1 MNENKENGESIEK
14 KNEQKDKDKQNENTN
29 PKIKLSRMTRLLIF
43 LCFYF
48 IQLFNCSDGGV
59 VSADSN
65 KIKQELKIGDN
76 SFGFFGS
83 IVQIGRIIGTFSV
96 MFFLDYFNRKY
107 LIFSAILLKS
117 TSFLIFV
124 FSTKFHIVML
134 FRFLQGF
141 SHVFTYV
148 YFPTWVDQFGF
159 QEYKTIMTSIIVT
172 ASPFGSVL
180 GFNISTFL
188 NSYKYGFAVLAF
200 SMLTLD
206 FFLLFIPNKYFS
218 RRIFFYQKITEEIN
232 GRETVYSLFEIHR
245 EMVTK
250 KLKNIKSNPGLVI
263 WLQLLRPIF
272 STIVLA
278 RCILIYSFMGLHYWI
293 GDYFENVLGEEGKF
307 AKTSVYS
314 IVSLIGPTSGS
325 IVGGA
330 ICEYFGGYTKKTSSF
345 ICIIFSLLTALTAS
359 FIPITTSLSLFAILL
374 FLFFFFGNCM
384 MPILVGISF
393 NSVDNEAK
401 GASYGV
407 NSLICT
413 FFGNLPS
420 PLIYGLINS
429 KYKNSHKSLA
439 MAFNCYYV
447 WVNTILIMVNGYL
460 RFKEKKEEENI
471 KQIQFE
477 LKDMNIN
484 SDDEEGDEVIQKY

>member
-1 MNENKENGESIEK
+1 MNESKEKGESIEK
-14 KNEQKDKDKQNENTN
+14 KKEQNDKNEQNENKN
-29 PKIKLSRMTRLLIF
+29 PKIKLSRKLRLLIF

-59 VSADSN
+59 VSAQSN
-65 KIKQELKIGDN
+65 QIKKELKIGDD
-76 SFGFFGS
+76 SFGLFGS

-107 LIFSAILLKS
+107 LIFVTVLLKC
-117 TSFLIFV
+117 TSFLIFT
-124 FSTKFHIVML
+124 FSRKFHIVMI

-141 SHVFTYV
+141 SHVFIYV
-148 YFPTWVDQFGF
+148 YFPTWVDQFGL

-188 NSYKYGFAVLAF
+188 NSYKYGFAILAF
-200 SMLTLD
+200 LMLTFD

-218 RRIFFYQKITEEIN
+218 KRIFFFKKITEEIN
-232 GRETVYSLFEIHR
+232 GRETVYSLFEVHR
-245 EMVTK
+245 EIITK
-250 KLKNIKSNPGLVI
+250 KLKNIKSAPGLVI
-263 WLQLLRPIF
+263 WLQLLRPNF
-272 STIVLA
+272 STIVFA
-278 RCILIYSFMGLHYWI
+278 RCILLYSFMGLHYWI

-314 IVSLIGPTSGS
+314 IVSLIGPTTGS
-325 IVGGA
+325 IVGGT
-330 ICEYFGGYTKKTSSF
+330 ICEYFGGYSKKISSF
-345 ICIIFSLLTALTAS
+345 ICTIFSLLTAITAI
-359 FIPITTSLSLFAILL
+359 FIPLISSLSLFAILL

-420 PLIYGLINS
+420 PLIYGFINS

-439 MAFNCYYV
+439 MAVNCNYI
-447 WVNTILIMVNGYL
+447 WVNTVLIAVNGYL
-460 RFKEKKEEENI
+460 RFKAKKEEDNI

-477 LKDMNIN
+477 LKDMNIIN
-484 SDDEEGDEVIQKY
+484 DDEEDEVIQKY